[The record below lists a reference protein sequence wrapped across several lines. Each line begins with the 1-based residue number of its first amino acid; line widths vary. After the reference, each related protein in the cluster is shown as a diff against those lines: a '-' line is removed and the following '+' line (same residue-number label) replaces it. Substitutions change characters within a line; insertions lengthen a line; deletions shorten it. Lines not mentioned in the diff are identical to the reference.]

1 MSYQNR
7 WLLPAG
13 ITEALPK
20 EARHLETLR
29 RQLLD
34 LYQTWG
40 YEQVMPPM
48 IEYLDSLL
56 VNANK
61 ELDLK
66 TFKLTDQLTGK
77 LMGIRAD
84 MTPQVAR
91 IDAHYLKHRGDIPNR
106 LCYLGTVLHT
116 YPDSFTGLRSPFQV
130 GAELYGHQGVTSDAE
145 ILSLMLE
152 TLHETHITDY
162 HVDIGHVGVYEGL
175 LQQMQLYPTQ
185 EELLFDAVQRK
196 ASCEIKE
203 FLTEWKVP
211 PLLQTMMQS
220 LIELNGDED
229 ILREARQC
237 FEHATTKVHQAL
249 DYLDTLSQH
258 FGHVDKLHFD
268 LAEVSGFHYY
278 TGTVFAAYIA
288 GHGQAIAQGGRYDGI
303 GREFGRSRPAVGF
316 STDLRALVSL
326 QPSIIPKISAIF
338 APAVSDNALTEKIRE
353 LRHQGHKIICELE
366 GQQSDA
372 KAMKCDHCL
381 ELVNGDW
388 QVTALDD

>member
-1 MSYQNR
+1 MTYQNR
-7 WLLPAG
+7 WLLPVG

-20 EARHLETLR
+20 EAKRLEKLR

-56 VNANK
+56 VSADK

-84 MTPQVAR
+84 MTPQVSR

-130 GAELYGHQGVTSDAE
+130 GAELYGHKGVASDVE

-152 TLHETHITDY
+152 TLHQTKITEY
-162 HVDIGHVGVYEGL
+162 HVDIGHVGIYEGL

-185 EELLFDAVQRK
+185 ESLLFDAVQRK
-196 ASCEIKE
+196 ASTEIKS
-203 FLTEWKVP
+203 LLAEWGIP
-211 PLLQTMMQS
+211 PLLKTMMQA
-220 LIELNGDED
+220 LIELNGCEGV
-229 ILREARQC
+229 LQEARQR

-249 DYLDTLSQH
+249 DYLDALSQH

-268 LAEVSGFHYY
+268 LAEVSGYHYY

-288 GHGQAIAQGGRYDGI
+288 EHGQAIAQGGRYDNI
-303 GREFGRSRPAVGF
+303 GRDFGRARPSVGF

-326 QPSIIPKISAIF
+326 QAIADSPTSAIF
-338 APAVSDNALTEKIRE
+338 APPIQDNALLVKING
-353 LRHQGHKIICELE
+353 LRQQGHKVICGLE
-366 GQQSDA
+366 GQQGDA
-372 KAMKCDHCL
+372 NMMRCDQML
-381 ELVNGDW
+381 QLIEGKW
-388 QVTALDD
+388 QVVAL